1 VLGDDDGESKAQLG
15 DDDGDFGRFPL
26 RGLPAP
32 GLLFFGGRP
41 TGLFLRFTAFLLF
54 AMPSTS
60 ADNSTIRFEP
70 VQTYRPLDFTI
81 RFEPVQTV
89 RFGQR
94 ILKNSTCHFKSAIF
108 CVFSNNVYHV

>member
-1 VLGDDDGESKAQLG
+1 VLG

-54 AMPSTS
+54 AMSSTS
-60 ADNSTIRFEP
+60 ADN
-70 VQTYRPLDFTI
+70 FTI

-94 ILKNSTCHFKSAIF
+94 ILKNSMCHFKSANF
-108 CVFSNNVYHV
+108 KARNRKSQNRVAQSHHKEFQSA